1 MDIKSVTEV
10 KPRSDIPT
18 FAAGDTIKANI
29 KVVEGDKERIQAF
42 QGVVIRVKKG
52 GINSSFTVRKVASG
66 VGVERTFFF
75 HSPRLEKVEVVRH
88 GKVRRAK
95 LYYLRG
101 LSGRA
106 GRIKEGTRKLPEEL
120 KVEVA
125 KEAVAATTAA
135 AAPESATPAT
145 PSITPTPEPASTP
158 TTETPP
164 TTKA

>member
-1 MDIKSVTEV
+1 MDIKSITEV
-10 KPRSDIPT
+10 KPRSEIPS

-75 HSPRLEKVEVVRH
+75 QSPRLEKVEVVRH

-106 GRIKEGTRKLPEEL
+106 GRIKEKTRKLPAEL
-120 KVEVA
+120 KAEVLEDVTA
-125 KEAVAATTAA
+125 TVAPVTPVLETPPATTA
-135 AAPESATPAT
+135 
-145 PSITPTPEPASTP
+145 
-158 TTETPP
+158 
-164 TTKA
+164 

>member
-1 MDIKSVTEV
+1 MDIKSITEI
-10 KPRSDIPT
+10 KPRPEIPS
-18 FAAGDTIKANI
+18 FAAGDTIKASI

-52 GINSSFTVRKVASG
+52 GINSSFTVRRVASG

-75 HSPRLEKVEVVRH
+75 QSPRLEKVEVVRH

-106 GRIKEGTRKLPEEL
+106 GRIKEKTRKLPSEL
-120 KVEVA
+120 KVEVP
-125 KEAVAATTAA
+125 EEAA
-135 AAPESATPAT
+135 AAVA
-145 PSITPTPEPASTP
+145 PTAPIQ
-158 TTETPP
+158 ETPP
-164 TTKA
+164 PATA